1 MCDIGVLTKCNDSEW
16 AAPTFIQP
24 KKTGDVR
31 VLNGFCV
38 LNRYIKRKPYLL
50 PKISDLLQKLEGITW
65 ATTLDL
71 SMGNYHIVLDKA
83 SIYLCT
89 IIVPWGKHWYCRLP
103 MGLSGSHDIVQAI
116 INNIMGN
123 LPTVRVYLDDILI
136 TTAGSYADHLTH
148 VELVLQRLA
157 NVALPLT
164 FINSRSLWPRL
175 LNYPTRYSTS
185 I

>member
-89 IIVPWGKHWYCRLP
+89 IIVPWGKH
-103 MGLSGSHDIVQAI
+103 
-116 INNIMGN
+116 
-123 LPTVRVYLDDILI
+123 
-136 TTAGSYADHLTH
+136 
-148 VELVLQRLA
+148 
-157 NVALPLT
+157 
-164 FINSRSLWPRL
+164 
-175 LNYPTRYSTS
+175 
-185 I
+185 